1 MLRFLGF
8 VVLLASVFALG
19 YYSGQRPISELRKTL
34 QELTK
39 NVLDATLGMERNVK
53 VRQGLIDAKA
63 SITQAKAELLD
74 RNFGNAAKELGQAIT
89 HLEQVGTAELGDG
102 EASRLRPLVAKARE
116 AQQKLSLGKALPRAK
131 LDELEK
137 ELSGLLAP

>member
-19 YYSGQRPISELRKTL
+19 YYTGQRPIGELRKTI
-34 QELTK
+34 QELSR
-39 NVLDATLGMERNVK
+39 NVLHTTLGMERNLK

-63 SITQAKAELLD
+63 GIIQAKAELLD

-89 HLEQVGTAELGDG
+89 HLEKAGTAEPEAGT
-102 EASRLRPLVAKARE
+102 ASRLRPLVAKARE
-116 AQQKLSLGKALPRAK
+116 AQQELSLGKTLPRAK